1 MHYHH
6 SHGEP
11 HAHEHNGGLDTH
23 PAGTGDLRPSW
34 LQRVQSLFG
43 HHHRSHGHTHD
54 NLGLYNITERGIWAV
69 KWSFAAMMLT
79 ALIQVAI
86 VAFSGSV
93 ALLADT
99 IHNFTDAAV
108 TIPLWF
114 AFMLARRK
122 PSNRFTYGFGRIEDL
137 AGLAIV
143 AAILF
148 SAVFVLYESIDR
160 LLNPQDVSY
169 IWAVF
174 VAAIVGFLGNEGVA
188 VFRIRVGK
196 QIGSAALV
204 ADGYHA
210 RVDGITSLA
219 VLFGALGVWLGFP
232 LADPIAGLVIA
243 AIILAIVWQS
253 GKSIFLRLLDGI
265 DPEIV
270 RNIRDVVNGVP
281 GVQGVVGVRARWSGH
296 RLHTQ
301 VNLTVG
307 QEGDIELVH
316 DVADRVRQQLTHRF
330 PNLSFVTIQVDPVHT
345 SGEQYHSIAGHSHS
359 EFPAHSHDASP

>member
-1 MHYHH
+1 M
-6 SHGEP
+6 
-11 HAHEHNGGLDTH
+11 
-23 PAGTGDLRPSW
+23 RPGW
-34 LQRVQSLFG
+34 LLRVQSLFG
-43 HHHRSHGHTHD
+43 HHHRGHGHTHD
-54 NLGLYNITERGIWAV
+54 SLGLYNITERGIWAV

-79 ALIQVAI
+79 ALIQFAI
-86 VAFSGSV
+86 VTFSGSV

-99 IHNFTDAAV
+99 VHNFTDAAV

-114 AFMLARRK
+114 AFLLARRK
-122 PSNRFTYGFGRIEDL
+122 PSDQFTYGFGRLEDL

-160 LLNPQDVSY
+160 LLNPQEVSY
-169 IWAVF
+169 LWAVV
-174 VAAIVGFLGNEGVA
+174 VASIVGFLGNEGVA

-219 VLFGALGVWLGFP
+219 VFFGALGVWLGFP

-253 GKSIFLRLLDGI
+253 GKAIFLRLLDGI

-270 RNIRDVVNGVP
+270 RNIRQVVNSVP
-281 GVQGVVGVRARWSGH
+281 GVHGVSGVRARWSGH

-307 QEGDIELVH
+307 RDGDVELVH
-316 DVADRVRQQLTHRF
+316 HVANRVREQLTHRF

-345 SGEQYHSIAGHSHS
+345 PSEQHHSIAEDSHS
-359 EFPAHSHDASP
+359 EYPVHSHGAPP